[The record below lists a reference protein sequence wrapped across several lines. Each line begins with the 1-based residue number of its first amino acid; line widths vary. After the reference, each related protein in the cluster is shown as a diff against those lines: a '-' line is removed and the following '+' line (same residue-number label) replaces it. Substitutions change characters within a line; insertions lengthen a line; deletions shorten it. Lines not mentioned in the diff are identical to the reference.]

1 MEWHGYTDRYT
12 DAYCISISTWSLP
25 AWSEFQFQRI
35 QRIQRKGWKATK
47 SCEPNESCDASEL
60 FHLIR
65 VNFFF
70 RDRHVEVAQNHPFW
84 RSERSLQQ
92 FMVLFDSESV
102 IPAECSDFVTIS
114 LKKHNVTVGVLD
126 HLRVTPAFF
135 ASVHLLSLGGRRK
148 PRAAVGRSRAMTRR
162 RDDMRR
168 PANVT
173 TRFHIFTSIIFQL
186 RDFVTSSLRRHFVF
200 RQSEDVTT
208 CLPLVFQLARDNSRC
223 RGSDSRLLRL
233 SLAMFRSTVPW
244 RCLARLWQTAVA
256 VAHGCGKPRWN
267 AFLTHSDLGRQWK
280 CYESVLS
287 MIHCDTPW

>member
-1 MEWHGYTDRYT
+1 M
-12 DAYCISISTWSLP
+12 
-25 AWSEFQFQRI
+25 
-35 QRIQRKGWKATK
+35 TK
-47 SCEPNESCDASEL
+47 VVSQMKVVTLLNSCDTFEL

-173 TRFHIFTSIIFQL
+173 TRFHIFTFSHFHIHHFP
-186 RDFVTSSLRRHFVF
+186 TS
-200 RQSEDVTT
+200 
-208 CLPLVFQLARDNSRC
+208 
-223 RGSDSRLLRL
+223 
-233 SLAMFRSTVPW
+233 
-244 RCLARLWQTAVA
+244 
-256 VAHGCGKPRWN
+256 
-267 AFLTHSDLGRQWK
+267 
-280 CYESVLS
+280 
-287 MIHCDTPW
+287 